1 MFIDHLSNTRYSLR
15 RDILMS
21 KTDNSLSLFIEWEPD
36 INTDAY
42 YIEYQ
47 GILSI
52 SILSEKGNWRHSEL
66 VIEDRG
72 VRKDIRIKS
81 LAE

>member
-1 MFIDHLSNTRYSLR
+1 MFLDHLSNTRHSLG

-21 KTDNSLSLFIEWEPD
+21 KTDKNLSLFIEWEPD
-36 INTDAY
+36 INTNAY

-47 GILSI
+47 RILSM

-66 VIEDRG
+66 VIEDRV
-72 VRKDIRIKS
+72 VRKDIRIK
-81 LAE
+81 LLLE

>member
-1 MFIDHLSNTRYSLR
+1 
-15 RDILMS
+15 MS

-36 INTDAY
+36 INTDAHY
-42 YIEYQ
+42 TEYQ

-72 VRKDIRIKS
+72 VRKDIRIKL

>member
-1 MFIDHLSNTRYSLR
+1 
-15 RDILMS
+15 MS

-72 VRKDIRIKS
+72 VRKDIRIKL